1 MGQWNVLVH
10 QPSISILES
19 ESQWLFVGI
28 YKGHLRI
35 YSFSAEQ
42 SAVQMGKGE
51 EQCFDHWINK
61 LKAEQWTRSPCA
73 TPSCYA
79 ALLEKKKISFR
90 KQEVWCEGMK
100 EKNISAFQPFIFQDI
115 TLKQQY
121 KNYDA
126 LCTTVYNWGLC
137 SSHCIV
143 AVSVPIHK
151 VFGVGGWQWRQI
163 SPPGL
168 LQPLTHRERNVTK
181 RQSGVPRSWT
191 PPTASN
197 SIKSDLQVRCK
208 YPPAQ

>member
-79 ALLEKKKISFR
+79 ALPEKKKKISFR

-100 EKNISAFQPFIFQDI
+100 EKNISAFQSFIFQDI

-137 SSHCIV
+137 SFPLHCSSECPHPQSVWCGGV
-143 AVSVPIHK
+143 AMTAD
-151 VFGVGGWQWRQI
+151 FTTR
-163 SPPGL
+163 PP
-168 LQPLTHRERNVTK
+168 P
-181 RQSGVPRSWT
+181 
-191 PPTASN
+191 ASN
-197 SIKSDLQVRCK
+197 PQAKECDKETIWSPQVLNTTNSQQQ
-208 YPPAQ
+208 Y